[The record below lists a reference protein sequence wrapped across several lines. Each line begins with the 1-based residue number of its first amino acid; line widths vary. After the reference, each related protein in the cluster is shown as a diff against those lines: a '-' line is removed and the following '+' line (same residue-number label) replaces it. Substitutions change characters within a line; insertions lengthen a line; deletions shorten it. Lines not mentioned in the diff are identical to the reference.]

1 MKSFKLRWPVLNC
14 EVLCDGIPENQA
26 VLDVLLENMPVKAL
40 QGHEMVGGR
49 ILRCRALQLKRRP
62 LDIWD
67 GELTLEHLNQAP
79 VGRISL
85 LGSLGSATELLVK
98 YDDCVDDRDYI
109 PVAQVRPE
117 CLPALRR
124 AAKLQWQSAT
134 REQRIIVAEFTEVD

>member
-26 VLDVLLENMPVKAL
+26 VLDVLLENMPAKAL

-49 ILRCRALQLKRRP
+49 ILRCRALQR
-62 LDIWD
+62 
-67 GELTLEHLNQAP
+67 LNKAP
-79 VGRISL
+79 AGRISL